1 MAQSGTGTAN
11 FSKAIDDWLTNDVGE
26 GVMNFQKSTFTEFI
40 NKWANTWRQ
49 SLETAKHGKYTGH
62 IASGNLYQSLLEG
75 WELTILG
82 KKVNIRLVLPDYY
95 KYTDDKRNPTSG
107 NGNGAVRKALS
118 FQGGKAGGWIAQKK
132 LVPSVGMTFK
142 GTYKLKDGT
151 VKSYTRKL
159 NAAQSNRA
167 LSFMIAR
174 KIHKKGYDGSNW
186 FSRYLKEFETDLN
199 DFVTKEFGS
208 GNNINLEIFGK

>member
-1 MAQSGTGTAN
+1 MAQGRTGTAN
-11 FSKAIDDWLTNDVGE
+11 FSKAIDDFLTNEVGE
-26 GVMNFQKSTFTEFI
+26 GVINFQKSTFTEFI
-40 NKWANTWRQ
+40 NKWADTWRQ

-107 NGNGAVRKALS
+107 NGSGAVRKALTG
-118 FQGGKAGGWIAQKK
+118 QKGWISFKK
-132 LVPSVGMTFK
+132 IVPSVGMTFK

-199 DFVTKEFGS
+199 DFVIKEFGS